1 MNVVGL
7 MSGTSADGIDAV
19 VVRID
24 GRPPALSVETL
35 SFACLPFD
43 AEQRA
48 RIFALFEP
56 ATGTVDRICRM
67 NFALGEWFAA
77 AALRAIEQ
85 AGLSPQEMDL
95 IGSHGQTIYHAVDE
109 GSPVKSTLQIGEAAV
124 IAERTGIT
132 TVADFRV
139 ADVAAGG
146 QGAPLVS
153 YVDWLLLRH
162 PTRVRAVQNI
172 GGIANV
178 TYLPAG
184 DDPTG
189 VMAFDTG
196 PGNMLID
203 DAARRAT
210 DDRLTFDRDGELAAQ
225 GRVDQALLDEL
236 LAHPYLAQSPPKTTG
251 RELFGA
257 SFGEQVWR
265 RGKARSLGDEDIVAT
280 LTAFTAASIADAYR
294 RFLPQQPDEAVLGG
308 GGASNP
314 ALVRMLS
321 QRLSPAR
328 VTTHEA
334 LGMSSDAKEA
344 IAFAVL
350 AYEAIHSRPGNLP
363 GCTGARERVVL
374 GKITAG
380 KNYGRLMESVGRLVV
395 GA

>member
-7 MSGTSADGIDAV
+7 MSGTSADGIDAA
-19 VVRID
+19 VVRIE
-24 GRPPALSVETL
+24 GRPPALSVEPL
-35 SFACLPFD
+35 SFTCLPFD
-43 AEQRA
+43 AEQQA

-56 ATGTVDRICRM
+56 VTGTVDRICQM

-85 AGLSPQEMDL
+85 AGLSPQEVAL

-109 GSPVKSTLQIGEAAV
+109 DSPVKSTLQIGEAAV

-139 ADVAAGG
+139 ADVATGG

-162 PTRVRAVQNI
+162 PTRARAVQNI

-184 DDPTG
+184 DDSVG

-210 DDRLTFDRDGELAAQ
+210 DGRLTFDRDGELAAQ
-225 GRVDQALLDEL
+225 GRVDRALLDEL

-257 SFGEQVWR
+257 SFGEQVWK
-265 RGKARSLGDEDIVAT
+265 RGKAHGLDDEDIVAT
-280 LTAFTAASIADAYR
+280 LSAFTAASIADAYR
-294 RFLPQQPDEAVLGG
+294 RFLPQQPDEAILGG
-308 GGASNP
+308 GGANNP
-314 ALVRMLS
+314 TLVHMLS

-328 VTTHEA
+328 VTTHET

-350 AYEAIHSRPGNLP
+350 AYEAIHGRPGNLP
-363 GCTGARERVVL
+363 GCTGAGSRAVL
-374 GKITAG
+374 GKIAPG
-380 KNYGRLMESVGRLVV
+380 RNYERLTGR
-395 GA
+395 